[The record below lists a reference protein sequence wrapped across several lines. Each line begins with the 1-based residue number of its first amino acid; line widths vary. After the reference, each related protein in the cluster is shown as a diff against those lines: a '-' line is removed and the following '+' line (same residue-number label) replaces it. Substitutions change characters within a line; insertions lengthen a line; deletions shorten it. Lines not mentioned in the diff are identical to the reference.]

1 MSYNKDQAKKHAKR
15 ALSVGFGVA
24 QLVSDQVGSVVSGLE
39 RDGHINRAEGKKM
52 AKKLLAEAN
61 KFQRKIS
68 SRVDKQVRKVVKSS
82 SSKKSA
88 QKRGAKKKKQQHLSY
103 KLLVYLVEMW
113 IKNVGICH

>member
-1 MSYNKDQAKKHAKR
+1 
-15 ALSVGFGVA
+15 VGFGVA

-88 QKRGAKKKKQQHLSY
+88 QKRGAKKKK
-103 KLLVYLVEMW
+103 
-113 IKNVGICH
+113 